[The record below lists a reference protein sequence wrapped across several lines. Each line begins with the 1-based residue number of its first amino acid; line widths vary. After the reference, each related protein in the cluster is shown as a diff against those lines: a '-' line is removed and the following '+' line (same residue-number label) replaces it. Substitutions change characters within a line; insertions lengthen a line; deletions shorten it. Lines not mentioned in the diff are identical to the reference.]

1 MDPMGYHII
10 IYDPRIFPFPLPPY
24 PLPPPKKQAML
35 TSKGVRP
42 KASMTSQLAS
52 VILPMVAHL

>member
-1 MDPMGYHII
+1 MGYHII